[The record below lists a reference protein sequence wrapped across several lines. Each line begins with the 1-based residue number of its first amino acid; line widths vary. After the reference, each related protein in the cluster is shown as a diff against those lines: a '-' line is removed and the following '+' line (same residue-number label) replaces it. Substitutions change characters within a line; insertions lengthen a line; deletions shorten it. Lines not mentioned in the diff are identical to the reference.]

1 MTNILM
7 AFEAGWDVIP
17 TLRFLNIALGIL
29 GGTWLL
35 IKTSSQWSS
44 YHLEGKLYAI
54 TLMIFVYGATY
65 GTGQAIVNHD
75 PPGLRVFLLIFA
87 NLNLM
92 VALMATRGR
101 GSVGQQKP
109 LSTHEHS

>member
-1 MTNILM
+1 ME
-7 AFEAGWDVIP
+7 FQPGVDVIL
-17 TLRFLNIALGIL
+17 TLRFLNIILGIV

-35 IKTSSQWSS
+35 LKTSSRWSD
-44 YHLEGKLYAI
+44 YHLEGKMYAI
-54 TLMIFVYGATY
+54 TLMIFVFGATY
-65 GTGQAIVNHD
+65 GSGQAIVNSD

-92 VALMATRGR
+92 AALYYTRGK

-109 LSTHEHS
+109 LGHADN